1 MKNISID
8 IRHAL
13 GRVTEADIKAMLPEA
28 DKCLDTVE
36 SGTGAGNDF
45 LGWVKLPS
53 ETTDALVDDI
63 CATAQQLRS
72 ECEVVVEAHTSAPR
86 L

>member
-45 LGWVKLPS
+45 LGWVKLPPKPLTPS
-53 ETTDALVDDI
+53 LT
-63 CATAQQLRS
+63 
-72 ECEVVVEAHTSAPR
+72 TSALPPNSSAR
-86 L
+86 SAK